1 MDAELETRLAT
12 LRDEVAALEARKAER
27 DAREK
32 AELDAV
38 AQRIARLEAEAS
50 AAADG
55 LPVERKRV
63 ADAKVALAQ
72 LRFGSADKWWSGV
85 WGGVAGTLAIAS
97 VAVWPM
103 LREGDL
109 LATIALQGGGF
120 LGGFFLAALWWRR
133 RRP

>member
-1 MDAELETRLAT
+1 MEAELETRLAT

-38 AQRIARLEAEAS
+38 TQRIARLEAEAS

-72 LRFGSADKWWSGV
+72 LRFGASDKWWSGV
-85 WGGVAGTLAIAS
+85 WGGVAGTLGIATVS
-97 VAVWPM
+97 LWPM
-103 LREGDL
+103 LSNGQL
-109 LATIALQGGGF
+109 LPALALQAGGF
-120 LGGFFLAALWWRR
+120 LGGFVLAGLWWRR

>member
-1 MDAELETRLAT
+1 MDAELETRLAA
-12 LRDEVAALEARKAER
+12 LRAEVAALEARKAER
-27 DAREK
+27 DTREK
-32 AELDAV
+32 AQLDAV
-38 AQRIARLEAEAS
+38 TQRIARLEAEAN

-63 ADAKVALAQ
+63 ADAQVALAQ
-72 LRFGSADKWWSGV
+72 LRFGASDKWWAGV
-85 WGGVAGTLAIAS
+85 WGGIAGTLGIAS

-109 LATIALQGGGF
+109 LATIALQGAGF
-120 LGGFFLAALWWRR
+120 LGGFFLAGLWWRR